1 MRIITDK
8 SSYYNVENV
17 GDEIVLRKEEGTTF
31 ISESKEDADKLKV
44 IVEKFLGITNKED
57 D

>member
-1 MRIITDK
+1 MKIIT
-8 SSYYNVENV
+8 SESNYHNMENV
-17 GDEIVLRKEEGTTF
+17 GNEIVLRKEHGTTF
-31 ISESKEDADKLKV
+31 IPETEEDADKLKV